1 MNVGMGAKGERDYS
15 ISAPKNVGRIKR
27 FSDPETKRM
36 DEKGS
41 IFN

>member
-1 MNVGMGAKGERDYS
+1 MNVGIGAKGERYCS